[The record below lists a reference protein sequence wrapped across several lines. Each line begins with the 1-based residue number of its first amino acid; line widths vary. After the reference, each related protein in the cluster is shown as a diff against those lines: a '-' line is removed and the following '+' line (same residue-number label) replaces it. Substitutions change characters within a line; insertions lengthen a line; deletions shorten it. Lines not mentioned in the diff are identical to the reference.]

1 MALTQAEYEKLLGG
15 KSPDSS
21 KDKEVG
27 LATSIAA
34 GIGSGVFKIFEGAA
48 TLGATLL
55 DLGVDKNRAE
65 AVEEYFDKINPFDE
79 AAEATA
85 AGKITE
91 LIVNIGIPG
100 GIAFK
105 LGSGLTK
112 ATLRAKQAGKYLSNS
127 EKIRRFGKGALAG
140 GVAEG
145 VFVGDVEDA
154 GTFGDF
160 LGGPTKIERDT
171 SDPKTELLNR
181 LKFGAEGTLFTGAI
195 GGAGATISKLRKQTG
210 TGKAITN
217 SFDKFIDKYIS
228 KPLRARGLETQEGFE
243 EANRRRGLIAKDR
256 NIAEN
261 AMIKVENVTN
271 QILKN
276 FKRTGNK
283 IDENV
288 RKDLLKDMNN
298 ILTDNS
304 NLNPIIDDT
313 GTVILKSID
322 EETENAF
329 RSKLINK
336 YKAAPKDV
344 DDLFKQFN
352 IMRRT
357 WSELFTLMGTRL
369 TKESLKDF
377 QNTIPKAINDVLDR
391 GYEVFKN
398 NPMSVADNYTPTKQV
413 IDEAIVNFQKE
424 ASRKGIDL
432 SEDVA
437 KNMVNDVWNNA
448 YLPKGILLSERSK
461 SGVVRLASVPDFFIK
476 SVADDLLKKPTGKT
490 LGGQNLSDLT
500 GVGQEIIKKL
510 LGKAQNPM
518 STIVEGTNALSAQV
532 RLNQYLDSIVKR
544 SNKLKVEYDKWLA
557 GGKVGPEPRVPFLVN
572 DPGEARK
579 YFGSNALLNKDF
591 KLIAPEQGGAI
602 RQTPLGRFEDMNA
615 TINPVD
621 EIEFDRLQKK
631 TKGIFEFEDP
641 KAGVKPL
648 DDVEKLQIK
657 ERKIVE
663 SITNPVA
670 GKYALTD
677 QADALI
683 KTQESSKGLPAQ
695 LYQNLVLYP
704 KATSQMAKTIL
715 APFTHMRNFI
725 SAAAFAGANGIV
737 PFGNTADVKRAFD
750 ALQVGDQSTIF
761 TKGFRKDNEF
771 YQELLELGV
780 VNSQVQL
787 GDLRRLLED
796 VDFGSTLNKIGPNYN
811 GFNTFMKGLNK
822 LKKFSQDAYTAE
834 DDFWKIFTFLGEQ
847 SRIKN
852 AYRNAGL
859 RDGQEIIQVLDD
871 GTERA
876 IGVFNDEY
884 VKKQAADMV
893 KNNVPNYAFVSEF
906 VKGLRKLPIGNFV
919 AFPAEILRTSTNIV
933 DTALDEIFFTAKIN
947 GKVVNPLRSRGLQR
961 LAGMSFTTAALPLS
975 LVSGFQALYD
985 VSKDELDAMKRYVPE
1000 WSKNSMLIPF
1010 KNKEGKLSYIDFSHL
1025 NAYDTVTRPIQTV
1038 INAVESGRGD
1048 KDGIMDDFILGL
1060 IDSTKELGEPFISES
1075 IWTEALQ
1082 DVAPI
1087 LGRAG
1092 RTAEGREIYSNDP
1105 RIDPIGSR
1113 VYKSLAHLVEAQAPL
1128 NWKQLG
1134 RLGLA
1139 VKPIDD
1145 LRRFDERGN
1154 QYELG
1159 NELLGI
1165 AGLRRIE
1172 VDPSKSLN
1180 YKITGY
1186 KKGVRDSRSLF
1197 TRATLKGGVIS
1208 PEELVDAYI
1217 NSNRA
1222 LYQVNRDMYQD
1233 IEAAKILGMS
1243 EDAIF
1248 ENMQDRGERRAFNAL
1263 NDGEFR
1269 PFFPSPEVAELFE
1282 IQASELGVLNP
1293 YIAGESV
1300 LDRIRD
1306 VLFSVP
1312 LSSDAFPDIENPFKN
1327 LPKPTLGPIGNLP
1340 PDVTTAT
1347 GFVGNQFTGLPNIV
1361 TQAQTFDSLNPDDEL
1376 GKAYL
1381 QKQIQKNRRTV

>member
-1 MALTQAEYEKLLGG
+1 MALTQAEYEKILGG
-15 KSPDSS
+15 GSS
-21 KDKEVG
+21 DATKDKDVG
-27 LATSIAA
+27 LTKSILA
-34 GIGSGVFKIFEGAA
+34 GLGSGVFKIFEGAA
-48 TLGATLL
+48 TLGATLM

-65 AVEEYFDKINPFDE
+65 AVEEYFDRINPFDE

-100 GIAFK
+100 GAAFRI
-105 LGSGLTK
+105 GSGLTK
-112 ATLRAKQAGKYLSNS
+112 ATLRAKQAGKYLSAN
-127 EKIRRFGKGALAG
+127 EKFRRFGKGAVAG

-145 VFVGDVEDA
+145 VFVGDVEDV

-160 LGGPTKIERDT
+160 LGGPTKVERDT
-171 SDPKTELLNR
+171 SDPTTELLNR
-181 LKFGAEGTLFTGAI
+181 FKFGVEGALFTGAI
-195 GGAGATISKLRKQTG
+195 GAAGRTVSKLRNQTG
-210 TGKAITN
+210 TGKAITGEPGTFEKAYN
-217 SFDKFIDKYIS
+217 KFIDKYIS
-228 KPLRARGLETQEGFE
+228 KPLRARGPEVQEAFE
-243 EANRRRGLIAKDR
+243 EANKRRGLIAKDT

-261 AMIKVENVTN
+261 AMIKIENITN
-271 QILKN
+271 QIVKN

-283 IDENV
+283 LDKDI

-298 ILTDNS
+298 ILTDNN
-304 NLNPIIDDT
+304 NLKPIIDET
-313 GTVILKSID
+313 GKVTLKSID
-322 EETENAF
+322 ENTQQAF
-329 RSKLINK
+329 RNKLINQ
-336 YKAAPKDV
+336 YKASPKDV
-344 DDLFKQFN
+344 DELFRNFN
-352 IMRRT
+352 KMRGT

-369 TKESLKDF
+369 TDDALKDF
-377 QNTIPKAINDVLDR
+377 QTVIPRAINDVLDR

-398 NPMSVADNYTPTKQV
+398 NPMSVADNYPPTKAV
-413 IDEAIVNFQKE
+413 IDDAVKNFKDEAAE
-424 ASRKGIDL
+424 KGVTL
-432 SEDVA
+432 SDDVA
-437 KNMVNDVWNNA
+437 KNLVNEVWNNA
-448 YLPKGILLSERSK
+448 ELPKGILLSSGSK
-461 SGVVRLASVPDFFIK
+461 SGVVRLASVPDFFVK
-476 SVADDLLKKPTGKT
+476 SVADDLIKKPTGKI
-490 LGGQNLSDLT
+490 LGGKNLSDLT
-500 GVGQEIIKKL
+500 GVGQKYIKEL

-532 RLNQYLDSIVKR
+532 RLNQYLDSLVKK

-572 DPGEARK
+572 NPGEARK
-579 YFGSNALLNKDF
+579 YFGSNAQLNIDF
-591 KLIAPEQGGAI
+591 KLIAPAKGGI
-602 RQTPLGRFEDMNA
+602 ETTPLGRFTDQRA
-615 TINPVD
+615 KIKPVD
-621 EIEFDRLQKK
+621 EIEAARLEAIDMADQ
-631 TKGIFEFEDP
+631 
-641 KAGVKPL
+641 
-648 DDVEKLQIK
+648 
-657 ERKIVE
+657 
-663 SITNPVA
+663 ITNPIV

-683 KTQESSKGLPAQ
+683 KTQESAKGLPAQ

-725 SAAAFAGANGIV
+725 SAAAFAAANGIV
-737 PFGNTADVKRAFD
+737 PFGNTKDVRRAFD
-750 ALQVGDQSTIF
+750 ALQVGDQSTVF

-796 VDFGSTLNKIGPNYN
+796 VDFGGTLNRIGADYN

-822 LKKFSQDAYTAE
+822 VKKFSQDAYTAE

-847 SRIKN
+847 SRLKN

-859 RDGQEIIQVLDD
+859 REGQEIKQILSD
-871 GTERA
+871 GTERV
-876 IGVFNDEY
+876 IGTFNDDFI
-884 VKKQAADMV
+884 KQQAANLV

-906 VKGLRKLPIGNFV
+906 VKGLRKLPVGNFV
-919 AFPAEILRTSTNIV
+919 AFPAEILRTGTNIV

-961 LAGMSFTTAALPLS
+961 LGGMAFTTTALPLS

-1000 WSKNSMLIPF
+1000 WSKNSILIPF
-1010 KNKEGKLSYIDFSHL
+1010 KDKEGKLSYIDFSHL
-1025 NAYDTVTRPIQTV
+1025 NAYDTLTRPIQTV

-1060 IDSTKELGEPFISES
+1060 IESTKELGSPFISES

-1092 RTAEGREIYSNDP
+1092 RTADGREIYSNDP

-1113 VYKSLAHLVEAQAPL
+1113 VYKSLAHLVESQAPL

-1139 VKPIDD
+1139 MKPIDD

-1154 QYELG
+1154 EYNLG

-1180 YKITGY
+1180 FKITDF
-1186 KKGVRDSRSLF
+1186 KKGIRESRNLF
-1197 TRATLKGGVIS
+1197 TRATLKGGPIT
-1208 PEELVDAYI
+1208 PEEIVDAYI
-1217 NSNRA
+1217 RSNEA
-1222 LYQVNRDMYQD
+1222 LYAVNRDMYQD
-1233 IEAAKILGMS
+1233 IQSAKILGMS

-1248 ENMQDRGERRAFNAL
+1248 ERMQDRGERKAFNAL
-1263 NDGEFR
+1263 NDGDFR
-1269 PFFPSPEVAELFE
+1269 PFFPSREVRQIFEIKAAEL
-1282 IQASELGVLNP
+1282 GMLNP
-1293 YIAGESV
+1293 YEAAEAV
-1300 LDRIRD
+1300 LERIRE
-1306 VLFSVP
+1306 VLSETS
-1312 LSSDAFPDIENPFKN
+1312 LDADLFPSIENPFKGF
-1327 LPKPTLGPIGNLP
+1327 PKPTLGPLS
-1340 PDVTTAT
+1340 
-1347 GFVGNQFTGLPNIV
+1347 QLPNVV
-1361 TQAQTFDSLNPDDEL
+1361 TGADPAVINANQNFVQNALNQAQNYQALNPFDEL
-1376 GKAYL
+1376 GNLYNQ
-1381 QKQIQKNRRTV
+1381 QKLRKTT

>member
-1 MALTQAEYEKLLGG
+1 MALTQAEYEKILGG
-15 KSPDSS
+15 GSS
-21 KDKEVG
+21 DATKDKDVG
-27 LATSIAA
+27 LTKSILA
-34 GIGSGVFKIFEGAA
+34 GLGSGVFKIFEGAA
-48 TLGATLL
+48 TLGATLM

-65 AVEEYFDKINPFDE
+65 AVEEYFDRINPFDE

-100 GIAFK
+100 GAAFK
-105 LGSGLTK
+105 IGSGLTK
-112 ATLRAKQAGKYLSNS
+112 ATLRAKQAGKYLSAN
-127 EKIRRFGKGALAG
+127 EKFRRFGKGAVAG

-145 VFVGDVEDA
+145 VFVGDVEDV

-160 LGGPTKIERDT
+160 LGGPTKVERDT
-171 SDPKTELLNR
+171 SDPTTELLNR
-181 LKFGAEGTLFTGAI
+181 LKFGVEGALFTGAI
-195 GGAGATISKLRKQTG
+195 GAAGRTVSKLRNQTG
-210 TGKAITN
+210 TGKAITGEPGTFEKAYN
-217 SFDKFIDKYIS
+217 KFIDKYIS
-228 KPLRARGLETQEGFE
+228 KPLRARGPEVQEAFE
-243 EANRRRGLIAKDR
+243 EANRRRGLIAKDT

-261 AMIKVENVTN
+261 AMIKIEDITN
-271 QILKN
+271 QIVKN

-283 IDENV
+283 VDKDV

-298 ILTDNS
+298 ILTDNN
-304 NLNPIIDDT
+304 NLKPLIDET
-313 GTVILKSID
+313 GKVTLKSID
-322 EETENAF
+322 ENTQQAF
-329 RSKLINK
+329 RNKLINQ
-336 YKAAPKDV
+336 YKASPKDV
-344 DDLFKQFN
+344 DELFRNFN
-352 IMRRT
+352 KMRGT

-369 TKESLKDF
+369 TDDALKEF
-377 QNTIPKAINDVLDR
+377 QTVIPKQINDILDR

-398 NPMSVADNYTPTKQV
+398 NPMSVADNYPPTKAI
-413 IDEAIVNFQKE
+413 IDEAVISFKDE
-424 ASRKGIDL
+424 AAKKGIKL
-432 SEDVA
+432 SDDVA
-437 KNMVNDVWNNA
+437 KNMVNEVWNNA
-448 YLPKGILLSERSK
+448 ELPKSVLLSSGSK

-476 SVADDLLKKPTGKT
+476 SVADDIIKPPKGTMRGGK
-490 LGGQNLSDLT
+490 NLSDLT

-532 RLNQYLDSIVKR
+532 RLNQYLDSIVRR

-557 GGKVGPEPRVPFLVN
+557 GGKVWPEPRVPFLVN
-572 DPGEARK
+572 SPGEARK
-579 YFGSNALLNKDF
+579 YFGSNAQLNVDF
-591 KLIAPEQGGAI
+591 KLIAPIKGGI
-602 RQTPLGRFEDMNA
+602 EGTPIGRFTDQKA
-615 TINPVD
+615 TIKPVD
-621 EIEFDRLQKK
+621 EIEAARL
-631 TKGIFEFEDP
+631 E
-641 KAGVKPL
+641 AL
-648 DDVEKLQIK
+648 DLTD
-657 ERKIVE
+657 
-663 SITNPVA
+663 SIINPVS

-677 QADALI
+677 QANALI
-683 KTQESSKGLPAQ
+683 TPQEVAKGLPAQ

-725 SAAAFAGANGIV
+725 SAASFAAANGIV
-737 PFGNTADVKRAFD
+737 PFGNTKDVKRAFD
-750 ALQVGDQSTIF
+750 ALQV
-761 TKGFRKDNEF
+761 KGFRRDNEF

-796 VDFGSTLNKIGPNYN
+796 VDFGGTLNRIGADYN

-822 LKKFSQDAYTAE
+822 VKKFSQDAYTAE

-847 SRIKN
+847 SRLKN

-859 RDGQEIIQVLDD
+859 REGQEIKQILSD
-871 GTERA
+871 GTERV
-876 IGVFNDEY
+876 IGTFNDDFI
-884 VKKQAADMV
+884 KQQAANLV

-906 VKGLRKLPIGNFV
+906 VKGLRKLPVGNFV
-919 AFPAEILRTSTNIV
+919 AFPAEILRTGTNIV

-961 LAGMSFTTAALPLS
+961 LGGMAFTTTALPLS

-985 VSKDELDAMKRYVPE
+985 VSKDELDAMKRYVPD
-1000 WSKNSMLIPF
+1000 WSKNSILIPF
-1010 KNKEGKLSYIDFSHL
+1010 KDKEGKLSYIDFSHL
-1025 NAYDTVTRPIQTV
+1025 NAYDTLTRPIQTV

-1060 IDSTKELGEPFISES
+1060 IESTKELGSPFISES

-1092 RTAEGREIYSNDP
+1092 RTADGREIYSNDP

-1113 VYKSLAHLVEAQAPL
+1113 VYKSLAHLVESQAPL

-1139 VKPIDD
+1139 MKPIDD

-1154 QYELG
+1154 EYNLG

-1180 YKITGY
+1180 FKITDF
-1186 KKGVRDSRSLF
+1186 KKGIRESRNLF
-1197 TRATLKGGVIS
+1197 TRATLKGGPIT
-1208 PEELVDAYI
+1208 PEEIVDAYI
-1217 NSNRA
+1217 RSNEA
-1222 LYQVNRDMYQD
+1222 LYAVNRDMYQD
-1233 IEAAKILGMS
+1233 IQSAKILGMS

-1248 ENMQDRGERRAFNAL
+1248 ERMQDRGERKAFNAL
-1263 NDGEFR
+1263 NDGDFR
-1269 PFFPSPEVAELFE
+1269 PFFPSREVRQIFEIKAAEL
-1282 IQASELGVLNP
+1282 GMLNP
-1293 YIAGESV
+1293 YEAAEAV
-1300 LDRIRD
+1300 LERIRE
-1306 VLFSVP
+1306 VLSETS
-1312 LSSDAFPDIENPFKN
+1312 LDADLFPDIENPFKGF
-1327 LPKPTLGPIGNLP
+1327 PKPTLGPLS
-1340 PDVTTAT
+1340 
-1347 GFVGNQFTGLPNIV
+1347 QLPNVIMG
-1361 TQAQTFDSLNPDDEL
+1361 ANPQPNIIGGQNIALPSNTYNALYPNDDL
-1376 GKAYL
+1376 AAAYL
-1381 QKQIQKNRRTV
+1381 EKKKAGQ